1 MTQPKT
7 HNLKWFLLPVKRAG
21 FLLMIIVLSVST
33 VWSDESSNS
42 NSPKLSVDEAVN
54 MVRSQYADGKI
65 LKTTTENNGNQT
77 IYVIKV
83 ITADSR
89 VLHITVD
96 AQSGQISQ

>member
-1 MTQPKT
+1 M
-7 HNLKWFLLPVKRAG
+7 
-21 FLLMIIVLSVST
+21 LSVNNA
-33 VWSDESSNS
+33 WSDENNNS

-77 IYVIKV
+77 KYVIKV

-96 AQSGQISQ
+96 AQSGQMNQ